1 MQILREIFMCLLY
14 ITGIVSI
21 ILVLVAICQT
31 LIKNIRPKKID
42 NKTRKY
48 LAELEKEVDEVVEKL
63 FNDKEDK

>member
-31 LIKNIRPKKID
+31 LIENIRPKKID

-63 FNDKEDK
+63 FNDKEE